1 MIRWA
6 EPGDPRLAQ
15 VPGDPLLAAV
25 IEAEARAG
33 GGGAPGEFWL
43 ALEEGGQPAGG
54 ICRVGGLVWAT
65 VSREE
70 AAGEAADFLRAL
82 GWRWL
87 ETDSLLAPLLP
98 GRPRR
103 YPEMAYR
110 GPLPE
115 EIPLCPPSVMEA
127 VRCNVAAGALA
138 PALLEER
145 YAHLHLLARRGAAR
159 VFLVP
164 GPEGAPAA
172 AAAISH
178 LGSRRGVIG
187 YLAALPERRGRGCGS
202 AALGAAVRGCLE
214 AGREPVLACRE
225 ELAPFYRARG
235 FEKAGEIWAFEREA
249 GEGPSAL

>member
-6 EPGDPRLAQ
+6 EPGDPRLAR

-115 EIPLCPPSVMEA
+115 ETPLCPPSVMEA

-138 PALLEER
+138 PALLD
-145 YAHLHLLARRGAAR
+145 
-159 VFLVP
+159 
-164 GPEGAPAA
+164 
-172 AAAISH
+172 SN
-178 LGSRRGVIG
+178 
-187 YLAALPERRGRGCGS
+187 
-202 AALGAAVRGCLE
+202 
-214 AGREPVLACRE
+214 
-225 ELAPFYRARG
+225 
-235 FEKAGEIWAFEREA
+235 
-249 GEGPSAL
+249 